1 MAPVVNRQ
9 AVGALYVLSRSNAL
23 GSSFM
28 RAMPC
33 MASEAKMV
41 QESHAPKIEMMSP
54 PEMNAPPQGPT
65 TRSPPR
71 RPC

>member
-33 MASEAKMV
+33 PASEAKMV
-41 QESHAPKIEMMSP
+41 
-54 PEMNAPPQGPT
+54 
-65 TRSPPR
+65 
-71 RPC
+71 

>member
-28 RAMPC
+28 RAMSC
-33 MASEAKMV
+33 IAFEAKMV
-41 QESHAPKIEMMSP
+41 
-54 PEMNAPPQGPT
+54 
-65 TRSPPR
+65 
-71 RPC
+71 